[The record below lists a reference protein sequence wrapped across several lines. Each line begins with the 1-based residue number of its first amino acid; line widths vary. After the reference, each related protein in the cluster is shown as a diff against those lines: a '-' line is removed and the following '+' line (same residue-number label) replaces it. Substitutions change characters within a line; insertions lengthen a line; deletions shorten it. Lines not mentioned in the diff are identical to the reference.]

1 MSKAAHPLRL
11 ATAALQGRLP
21 PEGAWPGVLEIANRG
36 WLCPALYVSLRD
48 ADRLKDI
55 PLPVRE
61 YLGFIHSRNCDRN
74 RRLRTQLLEAV
85 RALNAAGI
93 EPILLKGAIDLF
105 AAAADDI
112 GTRMLSDL
120 DIGIATNEMPRATAA
135 LGALGYRRTGNG
147 REMARPDDAG
157 VIEFHDRPSARSA
170 AYLSAD
176 LRACSPIEERDGAT
190 ARIPTATARALHLI
204 VHDMIKE
211 GDYWTFRIDLRH
223 LHDLAGLARSREG
236 IDWQHLCAVLADR
249 RARAALVVQA
259 RALEDLFGVV
269 IPHDLRP
276 GRQEECRHIARL
288 VCASGGPAASVL
300 RLTGNLSRG
309 VHQISDGYSW
319 RGGRQLTRQVYKR
332 LASRGTGS
340 RV

>member
-21 PEGAWPGVLEIANRG
+21 PGGAWPGVLEIANRG
-36 WLCPALYVSLRD
+36 WLCPALYVGLRE

-61 YLGFIHSRNCDRN
+61 YLGFIHGRNCDRN
-74 RRLRTQLLEAV
+74 RRLRAQLLEAV

-105 AAAADDI
+105 TAAADDI

-120 DIGIATNEMPRATAA
+120 DISIATNEMPRATAA

-176 LRACSPIEERDGAT
+176 LRACSPIEEQDGA
-190 ARIPTATARALHLI
+190 AAHIPTATARALHLI

-236 IDWQHLCAVLADR
+236 IDWQHL
-249 RARAALVVQA
+249 RAALSDRHAREALALQA
-259 RALEDLFGVV
+259 RALEDLFAVA
-269 IPHDLRP
+269 IPDDLRP
-276 GRQEECRHIARL
+276 GRNAQWRHSARL
-288 VCASGGPAASVL
+288 ACASRSPAAPVL
-300 RLTGNLSRG
+300 RLTGNLSHG
-309 VHQISDGYSW
+309 VHRLARGYTW
-319 RGGRQLTRQVYKR
+319 RGSRNLTRQICKR
-332 LASRGTGS
+332 LASPATGS
-340 RV
+340 RL